1 MIDLSTV
8 SNFAFE
14 NLEQVTVLNNGT
26 YFHAR
31 CPVCGDS
38 KTNQY
43 KKRFNLDYNNGN
55 PGWHCFNCNGS
66 GSFISLYCYVLG
78 ISPEVAKKQLFNFQS
93 IKSRLTK
100 TPKTPKIIPTK
111 ENFNWIL
118 KDCGG
123 EDLVVDSIQ
132 YEIWVKHLKTFRK
145 ERLIP
150 DSIKLYYAYKG
161 KYKGRIIIPIME
173 GDDIIYFQGRR
184 MPGSSMNP
192 KYKNP
197 VAEKSL
203 IIHNEKNFNREKF
216 IIVTE
221 GLIDCAMVGNQG
233 TAMLGVEAANN
244 FIKKLRKLTNKK
256 VIIAYDNDDAGIH
269 AMKKF
274 MAENKYRH
282 LVDYFLMP
290 NEYQDAKDIN
300 ILRVE
305 YRIGDLYNFVVENR
319 ISYGDYIIQLGR
331 V

>member
-14 NLEQVTVLNNGT
+14 NLEQVTVQNNGT
-26 YFHAR
+26 HFWAR

-38 KTNQY
+38 KINTT
-43 KKRFNLDYNNGN
+43 KKRFHLDYNNGN
-55 PGWHCFNCNGS
+55 PGWHCFNCNES
-66 GSFISLYCYVLG
+66 GSFIRIYCHVLG
-78 ISPEVAKKQLFNFQS
+78 ISPEEAAKQLFSFQS
-93 IKSRLTK
+93 IKSRLKKPTK
-100 TPKTPKIIPTK
+100 IPKIEPTK

-118 KDCGG
+118 KDCAG
-123 EDLVVDSIQ
+123 EDLVVDSIL
-132 YEIWVKHLKTFRK
+132 YEKWLETLVAFRK
-145 ERLIP
+145 KRIIP

-184 MPGSSMNP
+184 MPGSSMTP

-203 IIHNEKNFNREKF
+203 IIHNEKNFNRDKF
-216 IIVTE
+216 IVVTE
-221 GLIDCAMVGNQG
+221 GLIDCAMIGYQG
-233 TAMLGVEAANN
+233 TAMLGVEAADN
-244 FIKKLRKLTNKK
+244 FIKKLRKLTDKK
-256 VIIAYDNDDAGIH
+256 VIIAFDNDEAGIN
-269 AMKKF
+269 ALKKF
-274 MAENKYRH
+274 MVENKFRY

-290 NEYQDAKDIN
+290 TEYQDAKDIN

-305 YRIGDLYNFVVENR
+305 YKIGDLYNFVVENR